1 MANPVINSRYFKPQK
16 EWGWQVAVDLYLA
29 GMGSGALVIGLLVD
43 WLGYSPYSS
52 RTILLWGPVL
62 VAFGALFL
70 ISKLGIR
77 RRFLNTVMNPK
88 TSWLSRGF
96 YILSVCIIFGA
107 VILAISL
114 LPLLG
119 VDIGSWSLF
128 VRALDMVVF
137 IFALAAAVY
146 TGILVR
152 SVRFVSFWHTY
163 LLPVLFTVSALTT
176 GAMATVMA
184 TYTYDLLVFNEAYS
198 SNMRNVLMNITQGL
212 ILIEAI
218 VLALYLYTRYMAEE
232 GQSRNSVLLLI
243 SGRLWFVFWL
253 GIVASGFALPLVLA
267 IIYSR
272 FSENPILLFAIGALV
287 LASRLLLRLAIIY
300 AGIKD
305 QTPWHKFVELQY
317 YLKFPDAG
325 PVPLRN
331 G

>member
-146 TGILVR
+146 TGIL
-152 SVRFVSFWHTY
+152 
-163 LLPVLFTVSALTT
+163 
-176 GAMATVMA
+176 
-184 TYTYDLLVFNEAYS
+184 
-198 SNMRNVLMNITQGL
+198 
-212 ILIEAI
+212 
-218 VLALYLYTRYMAEE
+218 
-232 GQSRNSVLLLI
+232 
-243 SGRLWFVFWL
+243 
-253 GIVASGFALPLVLA
+253 
-267 IIYSR
+267 
-272 FSENPILLFAIGALV
+272 
-287 LASRLLLRLAIIY
+287 
-300 AGIKD
+300 
-305 QTPWHKFVELQY
+305 
-317 YLKFPDAG
+317 
-325 PVPLRN
+325 
-331 G
+331 